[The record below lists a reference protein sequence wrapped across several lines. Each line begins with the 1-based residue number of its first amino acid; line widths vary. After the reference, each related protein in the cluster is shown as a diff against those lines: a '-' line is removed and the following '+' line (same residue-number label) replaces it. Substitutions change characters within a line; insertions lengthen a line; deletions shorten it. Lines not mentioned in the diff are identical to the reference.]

1 MGFGFGVRLA
11 GWRQQTL
18 VHQREPEVRT
28 MRSPE
33 TDTKRTT
40 TKASRKKASAAAL
53 AAAALIAAALLPE
66 AASAASGHRAA
77 RADYNQTEL
86 RRDLAAVRRAGGGDV
101 NVLARVDGLP
111 GGRLQA
117 RLGTVSVGSHA
128 PVPWGSHFRTASTT
142 KAFVATV
149 VLQLAAE
156 KQLSLDDTVE
166 HWLPGV
172 VSGHGNDGSR
182 ITVRDLLRQT
192 SGLYDYVDD
201 PDLQQKLREHFD
213 ENRYNDT
220 SPADLVMTAVAHK
233 PLFVPEVGRTRWAYS
248 NTNYLLAGMIAE
260 KASGTGWRELVE
272 HRIIARLGL
281 SQTSVPGL
289 DPFLPTPYV
298 STYLTGTDGT
308 RLDVTTNS
316 YLHTADSG
324 VVSTTADL
332 NTFFRAL
339 ADGRLLPAEQWRQMR
354 QTVQRTDDPDDVA
367 ELPEGTYG
375 LGLRE
380 IPLSCG
386 GHYYMHEGDGYGTYT
401 RPAVSS
407 DGRSAV
413 TISVTT
419 TSAMPDLSTLNRAT
433 GTLIDHALC
442 AVGQ

>member
-11 GWRQQTL
+11 GWRQQAL

-128 PVPWGSHFRTASTT
+128 PVPWGSHFWTASTT

>member
-53 AAAALIAAALLPE
+53 AVTALIAAALLPE

-128 PVPWGSHFRTASTT
+128 PVPWGSHFWTASTT

>member
-53 AAAALIAAALLPE
+53 AVTALIAAALLPE

-172 VSGHGNDGSR
+172 VSGRGNDGSR

-192 SGLYDYVDD
+192 SGLFDYVDD

-233 PLFVPEVGRTRWAYS
+233 PLFVPEAGRTRWAYS

>member
-1 MGFGFGVRLA
+1 MHAPEA
-11 GWRQQTL
+11 GTQ
-18 VHQREPEVRT
+18 
-28 MRSPE
+28 
-33 TDTKRTT
+33 RTT
-40 TKASRKKASAAAL
+40 TRAGKKKAAAVGL
-53 AAAALIAAALLPE
+53 AAAALVAAVLPDAAS

-77 RADYNQTEL
+77 RAEYTRAEL
-86 RRDLAAVRRAGGGDV
+86 RRDLAAVRKAGGGDV

-111 GGRLQA
+111 GGRVQA
-117 RLGTVSVGSHA
+117 RLGMMSTGSHA

-172 VSGHGNDGSR
+172 VSGNGNDGSR

-192 SGLYDYVDD
+192 SGLFDYMDD
-201 PDLQQKLREHFD
+201 PDMQRKLREHFD

-220 SPADLVMTAVAHK
+220 STHDLVMMAVAHK
-233 PLFVPEVGRTRWAYS
+233 PLFVPEAGRTRWAYS

-272 HRIIARLGL
+272 HRIIAGLGL
-281 SQTSVPGL
+281 RQTSVPGL

-332 NTFFRAL
+332 NTFLRSL
-339 ADGRLLPAEQWRQMR
+339 ADGRLLPAEQWREMR
-354 QTVQRTDDPDDVA
+354 QTVQRTDDPEDVA

-380 IPLSCG
+380 IRLSCG
-386 GHYYMHEGDGYGTYT
+386 GHYYMHEGDGFGTYT

-407 DGRSAV
+407 DGRRAV

-419 TSAMPDLSTLNRAT
+419 TSGMPDLPTLNRAT

-442 AVGQ
+442 AAGR

>member
-18 VHQREPEVRT
+18 IHQREPEVRT

-66 AASAASGHRAA
+66 AASAASGHHAA
-77 RADYNQTEL
+77 RADYNQSEL
-86 RRDLAAVRRAGGGDV
+86 RRDLAAVRGAGGGDV

-192 SGLYDYVDD
+192 SGLFDYVDD

-220 SPADLVMTAVAHK
+220 SPADLVMTAVTHK
-233 PLFVPEVGRTRWAYS
+233 PLFVPEAGRTRWAYS
-248 NTNYLLAGMIAE
+248 NTDYLLAGMIAE

-281 SQTSVPGL
+281 RQTSVPGL

-324 VVSTTADL
+324 VVSTTTDL

-386 GHYYMHEGDGYGTYT
+386 GHYYM
-401 RPAVSS
+401 
-407 DGRSAV
+407 
-413 TISVTT
+413 
-419 TSAMPDLSTLNRAT
+419 
-433 GTLIDHALC
+433 LIA
-442 AVGQ
+442 

>member
-1 MGFGFGVRLA
+1 
-11 GWRQQTL
+11 
-18 VHQREPEVRT
+18 

-128 PVPWGSHFRTASTT
+128 PVPWGSHFWTASTT

-233 PLFVPEVGRTRWAYS
+233 PLFVPEAGRTRWAYS

>member
-1 MGFGFGVRLA
+1 
-11 GWRQQTL
+11 
-18 VHQREPEVRT
+18 

-128 PVPWGSHFRTASTT
+128 PVPWGSHFWTASTT

-233 PLFVPEVGRTRWAYS
+233 PLFVPEAGRTRWAYS

-281 SQTSVPGL
+281 RQTSVPGL

-442 AVGQ
+442 AAGQ

>member
-1 MGFGFGVRLA
+1 MHALEA
-11 GWRQQTL
+11 GTQ
-18 VHQREPEVRT
+18 
-28 MRSPE
+28 
-33 TDTKRTT
+33 RTT
-40 TKASRKKASAAAL
+40 TRAGKKKAAAAGL
-53 AAAALIAAALLPE
+53 AAAALVAAVLLPE

-77 RADYNQTEL
+77 RAEYTRAEL
-86 RRDLAAVRRAGGGDV
+86 RRDLAAVRKAGGGDV

-111 GGRLQA
+111 GGRVQA
-117 RLGTVSVGSHA
+117 RLGTVSAGSHA

-172 VSGHGNDGSR
+172 VSGNGNDGSR

-192 SGLYDYVDD
+192 SGLFDYMDD
-201 PDLQQKLREHFD
+201 PDMQRKLREHFD

-220 SPADLVMTAVAHK
+220 STHDLVMTAVAHK
-233 PLFVPEVGRTRWAYS
+233 PLFVPEAGRTRWAYS

-272 HRIIARLGL
+272 HRIIAGLGL
-281 SQTSVPGL
+281 RQTSVPGL

-298 STYLTGTDGT
+298 RTYLTGTDGT
-308 RLDVTTNS
+308 RHDVTTNS

-332 NTFFRAL
+332 NTFFRSL
-339 ADGRLLPAEQWRQMR
+339 ADGRLLPAEQWREMR
-354 QTVQRTDDPDDVA
+354 QTVRRTDDPEDVA

-386 GHYYMHEGDGYGTYT
+386 GHYYMHEGDGFGTYT

-407 DGRSAV
+407 DGRRAV

-419 TSAMPDLSTLNRAT
+419 TSRMPDLPTLNRAT

-442 AVGQ
+442 AAGR

>member
-1 MGFGFGVRLA
+1 MHALEA
-11 GWRQQTL
+11 GTQ
-18 VHQREPEVRT
+18 
-28 MRSPE
+28 
-33 TDTKRTT
+33 RTT
-40 TKASRKKASAAAL
+40 TKAGRKKAAAAGL
-53 AAAALIAAALLPE
+53 AAAALVAAVLLPE

-77 RADYNQTEL
+77 RAEYTRAEL

-101 NVLARVDGLP
+101 NVLARVDGLL
-111 GGRLQA
+111 GGRVQA
-117 RLGTVSVGSHA
+117 RLGTVSAGSHA

-172 VSGHGNDGSR
+172 VSGNGNDGSR

-192 SGLYDYVDD
+192 SGLFDYMDD
-201 PDLQQKLREHFD
+201 PDMQRKLREHFD

-220 SPADLVMTAVAHK
+220 STHDLVMTAVVHK
-233 PLFVPEVGRTRWAYS
+233 PLFVPEAGRTRWAYS

-272 HRIIARLGL
+272 HRIIAGLGL
-281 SQTSVPGL
+281 RQTSVPGL

-332 NTFFRAL
+332 NTFFRSL
-339 ADGRLLPAEQWRQMR
+339 ADGRLLPAEQWREMR
-354 QTVQRTDDPDDVA
+354 QTVQRTDDPEDVA

-386 GHYYMHEGDGYGTYT
+386 GHYYMHEGDGFGTYT
-401 RPAVSS
+401 RSAVSS
-407 DGRSAV
+407 DGRRAV

-419 TSAMPDLSTLNRAT
+419 TSGMPDLPTLNRAT

-442 AVGQ
+442 AAGR

>member
-1 MGFGFGVRLA
+1 
-11 GWRQQTL
+11 
-18 VHQREPEVRT
+18 

-192 SGLYDYVDD
+192 SGLFDYVDD

-220 SPADLVMTAVAHK
+220 SPADLVMTAVTHK
-233 PLFVPEVGRTRWAYS
+233 PLFVPEAGRTRWAYS
-248 NTNYLLAGMIAE
+248 NTDYLLAGMIAE

>member
-1 MGFGFGVRLA
+1 
-11 GWRQQTL
+11 
-18 VHQREPEVRT
+18 
-28 MRSPE
+28 MRSLKVG
-33 TDTKRTT
+33 TKRTT
-40 TKASRKKASAAAL
+40 AKARKKNASAAAL
-53 AAAALIAAALLPE
+53 AAAALVVAAALLPE
-66 AASAASGHRAA
+66 AASAASGHRPA
-77 RADYNQTEL
+77 RADYTRTEL
-86 RRDLAAVRRAGGGDV
+86 RRDLAAVREAGGGDV

-117 RLGTVSVGSHA
+117 RLGTVSAGSRA

-142 KAFVATV
+142 KTFVATV

-156 KQLSLDDTVE
+156 KRLSLDDTVE

-172 VSGHGNDGSR
+172 VSGNGNDGSR

-192 SGLYDYVDD
+192 SGLFDYVDD
-201 PDLQQKLREHFD
+201 PDIQQKIREHFD
-213 ENRYNDT
+213 ENRYDDT
-220 SPADLVMTAVAHK
+220 SAADLVVTAVAHK
-233 PLFVPEVGRTRWAYS
+233 PLFVPEAGRTRWAYS

-272 HRIIARLGL
+272 HRIIAGLGL
-281 SQTSVPGL
+281 RQTSVPGL

-298 STYLTGTDGT
+298 STYLTGADGT

-332 NTFFRAL
+332 NTFFRSL
-339 ADGRLLPAEQWRQMR
+339 ADGRLLPAEQWREMR
-354 QTVQRTDDPDDVA
+354 QTVQRTGDPDDVA

-386 GHYYMHEGDGYGTYT
+386 GHYYMHEGDGFGSYT

-407 DGRSAV
+407 DGRRAV
-413 TISVTT
+413 TVSVTT
-419 TSAMPDLSTLNRAT
+419 TSAMPDLPTLNRAT

-442 AVGQ
+442 AANR

>member
-128 PVPWGSHFRTASTT
+128 PVPWGSHFWTASTT